1 MKKTMTAFLALI
13 MLISF
18 SACGWK
24 VEIVNPNEIIENDT
38 EISVS
43 EPEKSDNNEYYD
55 EVLEAPE
62 NPVKGE
68 EDKAV
73 SDDFEFSEGTKAI
86 NVITPAYVKKEITLV
101 LPQDTVYEDGGDNLT
116 AVFSDGSRL
125 LAGWVFVH
133 KLEETTRAD
142 DTLYYYR
149 NPEESLGYISHEK
162 VVCGEYEGIRIIRS
176 AGFSGDKN
184 AAEVPENEKFHI
196 YEYFIKVNETEIL
209 SMSFYAKGS
218 DNIKAME
225 LQEKIAANVKI
236 GKPVLSCVS
245 NGTGHEENL
254 SFKMELPGDWNFTD
268 LTTAYFNGSKVA
280 ECYMK
285 CDKSYDDWLKE
296 KNDEYIKKEISGK
309 TFYVLSYEQP
319 MLNYNDENGDFKEM
333 NKYEISEYEFHNGTH
348 EYRFVLFENK
358 DKGEEYTEKFE
369 MALET
374 FAPAEDYITIED
386 GKVFGMVCPF
396 ADTVINNGGIVLE
409 DELVSVSMSVP
420 EGWTAETMKYNG
432 NIIGINFKMPWSDV
446 LETSFM
452 IYKENN
458 LGMVYDYLYNKFS
471 WGLKIDDDTFNEI
484 TGNFTKGVYIRID
497 DPNKN
502 LGDNENWSRASQW
515 IYLMQ
520 FDGYVAVA
528 HQNVRLN
535 ENGEPFKEHEKAC
548 SEFASS
554 IKIG

>member
-1 MKKTMTAFLALI
+1 MKKTITAFLALI

-420 EGWTAETMKYNG
+420 EGWEPGTTETDG
-432 NIIGINFKMPWSDV
+432 NIHSIYFKVPQNKNNAIFW
-446 LETSFM
+446 
-452 IYKENN
+452 IYKDSNTT
-458 LGMVYDYLYNKFS
+458 YDDFLANHS
-471 WGLKIDDDTFNEI
+471 LWVGIDEHTYREVS
-484 TGNFTKGVYIRID
+484 GNFEKGSYIHFDYPAFEKYDHEEGDIPSYGRFYQLQFDGYVVVAHVYIRID
-497 DPNKN
+497 SE
-502 LGDNENWSRASQW
+502 ENTV
-515 IYLMQ
+515 
-520 FDGYVAVA
+520 FD
-528 HQNVRLN
+528 
-535 ENGEPFKEHEKAC
+535 EKIC
-548 SEFASS
+548 DEFISS

>member
-1 MKKTMTAFLALI
+1 MKRFIFAVLI
-13 MLISF
+13 IILLFSF
-18 SACGWK
+18 SACGRK
-24 VEIVNPNEIIENDT
+24 NEIVNPNEIIENNT

-86 NVITPAYVKKEITLV
+86 NVITPAYVQKEITLV

-254 SFKMELPGDWNFTD
+254 SFKMELPGDWIFTD

-333 NKYEISEYEFHNGTH
+333 NKYEISEYEFYNGTH

-358 DKGEEYTEKFE
+358 DKGEEYTEEFE
-369 MALET
+369 KALET
-374 FAPAEDYITIED
+374 FVPVESYIKIEN
-386 GKVFGMVCPF
+386 GKLSGMIHPMVPVSPEREGVFE
-396 ADTVINNGGIVLE
+396 N
-409 DELVSVSMSVP
+409 ELVSVSMSLP
-420 EGWTAETMKYNG
+420 EGWEVEPLEEKGEIY
-432 NIIGINFKMPWSDV
+432 GITFTMPWDERF
-446 LETSFM
+446 ETYLLV
-452 IYKENN
+452 YKDD
-458 LGMVYDYLYNKFS
+458 GTVYDYFYDQYS
-471 WGLKIDDDTFNEI
+471 WGLKISDHTFNEI

-502 LGDNENWSRASQW
+502 LGDNENWFRASQW